1 MIWVWTIFSITFAL
15 AESTVRKKRSDW
27 VAKIKIL
34 DAYDARKANFEF
46 TGTQVPDW
54 CLVTTKTHYIY
65 FLRTHTIWSIE
76 VWIAQARDWPAIKRQ
91 LDRSTRT
98 SLNGVIEISRFHRLR
113 TYQDM
118 LQEVIQIASIGN
130 PLLGTAC
137 RRTSA
142 TGGADNAMVLWTAL
156 ASHFQTDSLL

>member
-27 VAKIKIL
+27 VAKTKIL

-54 CLVTTKTHYIY
+54 RLVTTKTHYIY
-65 FLRTHTIWSIE
+65 FLRTHTTWSIE
-76 VWIAQARDWPAIKRQ
+76 VWVAQARDWPAIKRQ

-98 SLNGVIEISRFHRLR
+98 SLNGAIEISRFHRLR
-113 TYQDM
+113 TISRHAAKSHSNCQYRK
-118 LQEVIQIASIGN
+118 
-130 PLLGTAC
+130 P
-137 RRTSA
+137 A
-142 TGGADNAMVLWTAL
+142 TG
-156 ASHFQTDSLL
+156 DSLQKDFSDWWCR